1 MNLFFSCATLA
12 VVVVEVAWR
21 SFMALVAGDFRGAQ
35 QAGECFGI
43 GVFLGTILGEL
54 AIVAHR
60 LVVDLRKDR
69 H

>member
-1 MNLFFSCATLA
+1 MNLFFSCAALA

-35 QAGECFGI
+35 QAAECFGVGI
-43 GVFLGTILGEL
+43 FLGTTLGEL